1 MSKNEWMKFLADE
14 KVKVLA
20 EKNGW
25 TAPRAKG
32 FLDGEGARRRGQ
44 APSRYAQVGI
54 DDYSLGFRAGY
65 YVRQTQRS
73 APTQPAAPRGKAGG
87 DL

>member
-1 MSKNEWMKFLADE
+1 MSKGDGMKVLADE
-14 KVKVLA
+14 KVRVLA

-25 TAPRAKG
+25 TVPRAQG

-44 APSRYAQVGI
+44 KPSRYAQVGI
-54 DDYSLGFRAGY
+54 DEYSLGFRAGFY
-65 YVRQTQRS
+65 ERQTQRS
-73 APTQPAAPRGKAGG
+73 APTRPAAPRGKASG